1 MARAMLVPRRDRSW
15 LASGLK
21 GVKGWEEGV
30 ELSGLGY
37 LALVPLL
44 ACPHGRCC
52 CATISSHY
60 YYLLVYYRNTRYFYN
75 YLLLAYCPLRPNIPV
90 HTQDRNVSH

>member
-1 MARAMLVPRRDRSW
+1 MARAMLVPRRGRSW
-15 LASGLK
+15 LASGLKGVK

-44 ACPHGRCC
+44 VCPHGRCC

-60 YYLLVYYRNTRYFYN
+60 YLLLVYYRNTTSITKVPLTGLLPFGN
-75 YLLLAYCPLRPNIPV
+75 YTRQKC
-90 HTQDRNVSH
+90 

>member
-1 MARAMLVPRRDRSW
+1 M
-15 LASGLK
+15 
-21 GVKGWEEGV
+21 

-44 ACPHGRCC
+44 VCPHGRCC
-52 CATISSHY
+52 CATISSHC

-75 YLLLAYCPLRPNIPV
+75 YLLLAYCPLET
-90 HTQDRNVSH
+90 TQDRHVSHRNVYIHYRLPIVTSLTYSME

>member
-21 GVKGWEEGV
+21 GVKGVKGVKGWEEGV

-44 ACPHGRCC
+44 VWPLLLC
-52 CATISSHY
+52 Y
-60 YYLLVYYRNTRYFYN
+60 YFKSLLPPTSLLQESYFYN
-75 YLLLAYCPLRPNIPV
+75 YLLLAYCPLRTNIPV
-90 HTQDRNVSH
+90 HT

>member
-1 MARAMLVPRRDRSW
+1 MARAMLAPRRYRSW
-15 LASGLK
+15 LASGLKGVK

-44 ACPHGRCC
+44 ACPHGCCC
-52 CATISSHY
+52 CATISSHC
-60 YYLLVYYRNTRYFYN
+60 YYLLVYYRTYTNQV
-75 YLLLAYCPLRPNIPV
+75 LL
-90 HTQDRNVSH
+90 

>member
-1 MARAMLVPRRDRSW
+1 MARAMLVPRRERSW

-21 GVKGWEEGV
+21 GVKGSQGWEEGV

-44 ACPHGRCC
+44 VCPHGCCCC
-52 CATISSHY
+52 CAT
-60 YYLLVYYRNTRYFYN
+60 RYFKSLLPPTSLLQEYYN
-75 YLLLAYCPLRPNIPV
+75 YLTSVTTDYWPTVL
-90 HTQDRNVSH
+90 